1 MALSHVNG
9 LAAGSAPELR
19 FRGQGRHV
27 LCRETWLTGG
37 ALLPDLQHDLAA
49 GVPAQPA
56 QTRTAGGLV
65 VLVAGIEESDRS
77 GTSLLGPL
85 FHTDIAS
92 VADLRRTLS
101 LWMTEA
107 IP

>member
-9 LAAGSAPELR
+9 MAAGGAPELR
-19 FRGQGRHV
+19 FRAQGRHV

-37 ALLPDLQHDLAA
+37 ALLPDLQHDVAA
-49 GVPAQPA
+49 GVPVQPA
-56 QTRTAGGLV
+56 QTRGGLV
-65 VLVAGIEESDRS
+65 VLVAGIEESDRQKRCVAA
-77 GTSLLGPL
+77 GAA

-92 VADLRRTLS
+92 VAGLRPTLS
-101 LWMTEA
+101 LWVTEA